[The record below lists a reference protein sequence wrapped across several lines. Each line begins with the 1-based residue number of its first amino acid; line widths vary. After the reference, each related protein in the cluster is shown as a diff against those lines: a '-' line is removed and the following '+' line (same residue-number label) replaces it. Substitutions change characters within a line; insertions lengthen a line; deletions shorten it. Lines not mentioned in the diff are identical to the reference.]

1 MCRKPIK
8 RMQMLIFIMMLKR
21 TWQDQKRLHMS
32 IDQHGNLRP
41 HSRHQPLIQHASS
54 FQATWTSWELP
65 WTNSHEGKAR
75 IEVFIIRV
83 RTLRSHANCRQP
95 NFMLFTVCRIRC
107 PSMLDQYI
115 GECMVSTNN
124 IMTRTKIV
132 IPLTYWYLVDI
143 TRWKTLCILKFRN
156 DTILMPYSYQDNFT

>member
-107 PSMLDQYI
+107 SSMLDQYI
-115 GECMVSTNN
+115 GECMYQYTISNMVSKDLADQYLNCNTTIGIN
-124 IMTRTKIV
+124 TWWVPRDEKIFV
-132 IPLTYWYLVDI
+132 YPSHYLG
-143 TRWKTLCILKFRN
+143 
-156 DTILMPYSYQDNFT
+156 